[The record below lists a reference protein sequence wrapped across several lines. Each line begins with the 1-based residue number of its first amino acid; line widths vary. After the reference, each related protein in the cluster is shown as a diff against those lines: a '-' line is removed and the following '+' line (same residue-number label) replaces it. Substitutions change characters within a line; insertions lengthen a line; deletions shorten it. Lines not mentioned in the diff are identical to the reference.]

1 MRYEA
6 ARPHRQP
13 IRRLRWSAA
22 LTAALV
28 LTGTALTGCSSDDG
42 PERTVDAFV
51 DGWLAGDVSTIG
63 FITPAGQ
70 RLPATDVG
78 EELAALVGDLSDT
91 PPQLRRDG
99 EADVTA
105 DIATNSLAV
114 EWTLPGDVRW
124 SYTTSIRLRQAADDG
139 WQIIWDPAI
148 VHEQL
153 AAGDRF
159 QLNRLAPRRGPVLD
173 GAGEPVVA
181 PRDVVVIGVQ
191 PSEVV
196 SPDALV
202 DDLDAAFRAIRPPI
216 SPPIDLTDLP
226 DRLAAA
232 KPDAFVDVVTLRKEA
247 YDQVAGRIFDLPGT
261 RFRSEQRDL
270 APTREFARALLGT
283 VDPVQRQDMET
294 HPGRYEIGDMV
305 GHGGLQ
311 GGYEERLRGVP
322 GYSVQIA
329 GTAPDGTVSADEV
342 LFSSDARPGDPLRT
356 TLDVATQTAA
366 DAALAGQ
373 ARRSALVAVRISDG
387 ALVAVANG
395 PDGGTENL
403 AFTAQVPPGS
413 TFKMVST
420 LGLLESGAVGPDV
433 AVDCPKT
440 ATVDGRAFTNANGF
454 ELGRVP
460 FRTVFAKSCNTT
472 FANLAPELGADGLA
486 EAGRLLGLEG
496 EWRLGVSAFTGKVST
511 GGAPAERAA
520 AAFGQGTTLVSPLA
534 MAGAT
539 AAVARGQW
547 RQPTLIAEPAP
558 QSPAPDGPQLDA
570 AAVDALRAMMRAAV
584 TDGTAEALRDVPG
597 EPVYGKTGTA
607 EYDNDPANTHAWF
620 IGWQGDVAFAV
631 FVEQGGSGSGD
642 AVPIAETFL
651 RSLTTN

>member
-6 ARPHRQP
+6 AHPHRRP
-13 IRRLRWSAA
+13 TRRLRRVAALAMTLVLTGAA
-22 LTAALV
+22 LTA
-28 LTGTALTGCSSDDG
+28 CSSDDG

-51 DGWLAGDVSTIG
+51 EGWLAGDLSAVG

-70 RLPATDVG
+70 RLPAADVT
-78 EELAALVGDLSDT
+78 EELTALVGDLSET

-99 EADVTA
+99 DADVTE
-105 DIATNSLAV
+105 DIATSSLAV
-114 EWTLPGDVRW
+114 EWTLPGEVSW
-124 SYTTSIRLRQAADDG
+124 SYSTSVRLRQGADDG
-139 WQIIWDPAI
+139 WQIIWEPAV
-148 VHEQL
+148 VHDQL
-153 AAGDRF
+153 SSGDRF
-159 QLNRLAPRRGPVLD
+159 QLNRLVPQRGPILD
-173 GAGEPVVA
+173 AAGEPLVA

-196 SPDALV
+196 SPTALV
-202 DDLDAAFRAIRPPI
+202 GDLDAAFRAVRPTI
-216 SPPIDLTDLP
+216 SPPIDLSDLP
-226 DRLAAA
+226 DRLADA
-232 KPDAFVDVVTLRKEA
+232 KPDAFVEVVTLRKEA
-247 YDQVAGRIFDLPGT
+247 YDQIGDRIFDLPGT
-261 RFRSEQRDL
+261 RFRTEQRDL

-322 GYSVQIA
+322 GYAVQIA
-329 GTAPDGTVSADEV
+329 GTAPDGTTSTGEV
-342 LFSSDARPGDPLRT
+342 LFSSDPRPGEPLRT

-373 ARRSALVAVRISDG
+373 ERRSALVAVRISDG
-387 ALVAVANG
+387 ALLAVANG
-395 PDGGTENL
+395 PNGGTENL

-420 LGLLESGAVGPDV
+420 LGLLEAGTVGSDV

-440 ATVDGRAFTNANGF
+440 AAVDGRTFTNANGF

-460 FRTVFAKSCNTT
+460 FREVFAKSCNTT

-486 EAGRLLGLEG
+486 EAGRALGLEG
-496 EWRLGVSAFTGKVST
+496 EWRLGVSAFTGKIST
-511 GGAPAERAA
+511 GGPAAERAA

-547 RQPTLIAEPAP
+547 RQPTLISEPAP
-558 QSPAPDGPQLDA
+558 QSPAPDGRQLDPA
-570 AAVDALRAMMRAAV
+570 AAEALRAMMRAVV
-584 TDGTAEALRDVPG
+584 TDGTGQALRDVPG

-607 EYDNDPANTHAWF
+607 EYDNNPANTHAWF
-620 IGWQGDVAFAV
+620 VGWQGDVAFAV
-631 FVEQGGSGSGD
+631 FVEQGGSGSGQ

-651 RSLTTN
+651 RGLSS

>member
-1 MRYEA
+1 MDLRLLVTPGPSIHHLSRPAAGLSRPAAGLSWPAAGLSWPVPRGSSRCADVLPFGCPPCVRKGTARMRIEA

-105 DIATNSLAV
+105 DIATSSLAV

-153 AAGDRF
+153 ATGDRF

-202 DDLDAAFRAIRPPI
+202 DDLDAAFRAIRPTI

-226 DRLAAA
+226 DRLDAA

-247 YDQVAGRIFDLPGT
+247 YDQIADRIFELPET

-373 ARRSALVAVRISDG
+373 PRRSTLVAVRISDG

-403 AFTAQVPPGS
+403 AFTAQVPPDPPSRWSARSGCSNPARSARTSPS
-413 TFKMVST
+413 TARRPPPST
-420 LGLLESGAVGPDV
+420 AGPSPTPTASIWAGCRSGASSRNP
-433 AVDCPKT
+433 
-440 ATVDGRAFTNANGF
+440 ATPRSPTSRPSWAPTGWPRRAGCS
-454 ELGRVP
+454 G
-460 FRTVFAKSCNTT
+460 
-472 FANLAPELGADGLA
+472 
-486 EAGRLLGLEG
+486 
-496 EWRLGVSAFTGKVST
+496 WRAS
-511 GGAPAERAA
+511 GGWE
-520 AAFGQGTTLVSPLA
+520 SP
-534 MAGAT
+534 
-539 AAVARGQW
+539 R
-547 RQPTLIAEPAP
+547 
-558 QSPAPDGPQLDA
+558 SPARSPPVVRRPSGPLPRSARAPRWSARWRWPGRRQRSPA
-570 AAVDALRAMMRAAV
+570 AS
-584 TDGTAEALRDVPG
+584 
-597 EPVYGKTGTA
+597 
-607 EYDNDPANTHAWF
+607 
-620 IGWQGDVAFAV
+620 
-631 FVEQGGSGSGD
+631 GGS
-642 AVPIAETFL
+642 
-651 RSLTTN
+651 RR